1 MEQRGALDDGFSSM
15 SRREIRALRREFA
28 KLDRLGGHDHETLGH
43 LPEQRSPSVASAP
56 GCRACAVPSSGAVA
70 GTDAST
76 ASALS
81 LGDALARLRWSVV
94 LLLLVG
100 VLMTVATVA
109 PTGWSGTDSVPRPVN
124 PSTAPA
130 APLDPTEPGAQVDAP
145 SPRFGTPSEA
155 PTTPEFTFRGP
166 FGP

>member
-1 MEQRGALDDGFSSM
+1 MEQRRALDDGFSSM

-28 KLDRLGGHDHETLGH
+28 KLDRLGGHDYETLGH
-43 LPEQRSPSVASAP
+43 VPEQRA
-56 GCRACAVPSSGAVA
+56 PSSQAATAGQAHAASRSDAEA
-70 GTDAST
+70 GTDTSAASV
-76 ASALS
+76 AS
-81 LGDALARLRWSVV
+81 LGDALARIRWSVV

-109 PTGWSGTDSVPRPVN
+109 PKGWHGTDPAPAPAN
-124 PSTAPA
+124 PST
-130 APLDPTEPGAQVDAP
+130 APLDPTEPGAQVDATP
-145 SPRFGTPSEA
+145 GRFGTPSQA

>member
-1 MEQRGALDDGFSSM
+1 MEQRRALDDGFSSM

-43 LPEQRSPSVASAP
+43 VPEQRSSSSWAVTAGRAPAASCSDAEPGTGTSPASVM
-56 GCRACAVPSSGAVA
+56 
-70 GTDAST
+70 
-76 ASALS
+76 S
-81 LGDALARLRWSVV
+81 LGDALARIRWSVV

-109 PTGWSGTDSVPRPVN
+109 PKGWHRTDPAPAPAN
-124 PSTAPA
+124 PSTAP
-130 APLDPTEPGAQVDAP
+130 LDPTAPGAQVDDTP
-145 SPRFGTPSEA
+145 GRFGTPSQA